1 MQLSESDTTSKRRVS
16 GPGKSGGLVGKGSN
30 VSHSIKTVFP
40 SHSVDHFN
48 DGF

>member
-1 MQLSESDTTSKRRVS
+1 MQLAESDTTSKRRVS

-30 VSHSIKTVFP
+30 VSNSIETVYS

-48 DGF
+48 NSF